1 MDRLEM
7 YYRWL
12 TMRVYV
18 RNRGHSIEVE
28 AERADGSS
36 SVKICLSLEEAK
48 AYVAE
53 LRKEGNREKC
63 QR

>member
-1 MDRLEM
+1 
-7 YYRWL
+7 
-12 TMRVYV
+12 MRVYV
-18 RNRGHSIEVE
+18 RNRGHGIEVE

-36 SVKICLSLEEAK
+36 SVKTCLSLEEAK